1 MTTKPTTDPQEAAAT
16 PAGETVNG
24 RRAVA
29 VELQEPIVRKGE
41 TITRLQLMQPRT
53 GDLRGLA
60 LADLLTM
67 KADAVAT
74 LLPRIT
80 APTLAKH
87 EVDEMDPADLVA
99 CSVEVAG
106 FLVPKAAMESLAA

>member
-1 MTTKPTTDPQEAAAT
+1 MNENQETTAVQ
-16 PAGETVNG
+16 PAGGRVNG
-24 RRAVA
+24 RPAVS
-29 VELQEPIVRKGE
+29 VSLQEAIVRKGE
-41 TITRLQLMQPRT
+41 TITRLQLMKPRT

-106 FLVPKAAMESLAA
+106 FLVPKAAMESLAE